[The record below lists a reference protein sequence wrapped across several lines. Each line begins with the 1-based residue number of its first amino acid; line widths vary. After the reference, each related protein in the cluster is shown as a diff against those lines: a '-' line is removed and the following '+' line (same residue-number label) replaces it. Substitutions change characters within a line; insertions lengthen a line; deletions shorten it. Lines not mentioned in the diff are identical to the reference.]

1 MLDSGPRGS
10 LYHNVAF
17 SIYHTFLSGLS
28 LYQGGPAMFL
38 SDWNGEGEHYDQLE
52 AGLKRT
58 GLDQVCRINF
68 SHN

>member
-1 MLDSGPRGS
+1 MDLGVSFTIMLLSQFIT
-10 LYHNVAF
+10 H
-17 SIYHTFLSGLS
+17 FLSGLS
-28 LYQGGPAMFL
+28 LYQGGPAMYL
-38 SDWNGEGEHYDQLE
+38 NEWNGEGEHYAQFR